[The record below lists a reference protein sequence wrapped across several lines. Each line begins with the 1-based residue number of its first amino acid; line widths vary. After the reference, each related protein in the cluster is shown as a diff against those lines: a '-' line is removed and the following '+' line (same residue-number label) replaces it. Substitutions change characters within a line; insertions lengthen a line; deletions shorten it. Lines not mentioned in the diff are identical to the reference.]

1 MKVLQNYYGY
11 NSFKGI
17 RKETGAS
24 NVQENKSD
32 MNYFV
37 NKTFEVL
44 AQRVEKEVPE
54 NGKYRPIAVS
64 FKIPETNNMVKFIV
78 EYDEV
83 NPKDF
88 RRLFIGVQHV
98 NSDKMVSY
106 HLLKGT
112 KKEILEYINNSDN
125 IPKAIE
131 FVGELSKSLDSDY

>member
-17 RKETGAS
+17 KKETGAS

-54 NGKYRPIAVS
+54 NGKYRHATGYEAAVTEWVDAFEHGS
-64 FKIPETNNMVKFIV
+64 YDKFKLDDN
-78 EYDEV
+78 
-83 NPKDF
+83 
-88 RRLFIGVQHV
+88 GVPV
-98 NSDKMVSY
+98 MPDY
-106 HLLKGT
+106 
-112 KKEILEYINNSDN
+112 
-125 IPKAIE
+125 
-131 FVGELSKSLDSDY
+131 SKL